1 MVNPK
6 KIDSIV
12 VHGNKNPRNGMY
24 KLEVCVAYL
33 NRNENKA
40 VKEAKLWHKRMGHV
54 NFKSLQQLST
64 NNVVIGVPTQSTLD
78 GTCVGRMVEKQ
89 SKEKFPPKV
98 SHWAEVV
105 FELVYM
111 DICGPLFV
119 SLMLGSMY
127 FITFI
132 DDYNRWTWTY
142 FMKAKS
148 KVFNIFKRFKQEMR

>member
-1 MVNPK
+1 VNPK

-24 KLEVCVAYL
+24 KLKVCLAYL

-54 NFKSLQQLST
+54 NFKSLHQLNT
-64 NNVVIGVPTQSTLD
+64 NKVVIGVPTQSTLD
-78 GTCVGRMVEKQ
+78 GTCVGCMVEKQ